1 MSRVFYLWKAFESAS
16 HSKSIAMTN
25 KEILQADLLDI
36 LFEHRNKL
44 YGAYTLRK
52 TYTHRLALALG
63 VALST
68 VLLFVFMSFINK
80 DKNTGDIFK
89 NKGDVVKLTDINL
102 AKPDDPEPIKPK
114 PEIKPPQA
122 QVDYQQFK
130 IVKDPDVDE
139 ELVDI
144 KDIANANIGNQT
156 IPGDTPDGLAK
167 LVTEPEGNG
176 NVLKKEPET
185 NNEPL
190 ISRPP
195 NFPGGTQAWLSFLQR
210 YLQSPEDLEP
220 GQRIEVLVRFLI
232 DVDGKVSNP
241 EIIKSGGSSFDKEV
255 LRVMKKMPRWEPAMQ
270 NGNFIAVPYTQ
281 PVIFL
286 GVEQ

>member
-1 MSRVFYLWKAFESAS
+1 
-16 HSKSIAMTN
+16 MTN

-52 TYTHRLALALG
+52 TYTHRLGLALA

-68 VLLFVFMSFINK
+68 VLLFILMSFINK
-80 DKNTGDIFK
+80 KDNGDHNRNRSDIVKITPLVIPDDKPK
-89 NKGDVVKLTDINL
+89 
-102 AKPDDPEPIKPK
+102 DPEPPRDKPK
-114 PEIKPPQA
+114 PPTA
-122 QVDYQQFK
+122 QVDYQPPT
-130 IVKDPDVDE
+130 IVEDDKVKED
-139 ELVDI
+139 LVDI
-144 KDIANANIGNQT
+144 NDIINANIGNQNLD
-156 IPGDTPDGLAK
+156 GDKPNDIANAK
-167 LVTEPEGNG
+167 TEPEGNG
-176 NVLKKEPET
+176 D
-185 NNEPL
+185 
-190 ISRPP
+190 ISTKVVEKNDAPILP
-195 NFPGGTQAWLSFLQR
+195 SHGPTFPGGTEAWLGFLQR

-220 GQRIEVLVRFLI
+220 GQRIEVQVRFWI
-232 DVDGKVSNP
+232 DVDGKVSKP

-255 LRVMKKMPRWEPAMQ
+255 LRVMKKMPRWDPAMQ